1 MAEAKPN
8 AKPRRVIFDTDP
20 GVDDAM
26 ALFFLLRSP
35 ELTLDAV
42 TTVYGNVD
50 VEQTTRNALILLDV
64 AGRPDIPVAAGVGS
78 PLMRPRHLSGAAVHG
93 DNGLGGA
100 ELPSPSRG
108 AVPQRAAELIVER
121 VMAAPGEITIIAVG
135 PLTNIALATCLEPR
149 IVQNVHE
156 LIIMGGAVTVPG
168 NVTPLAEANIHNDA
182 ESAAIVFGAGYKM
195 ALVGLDVTLHAL
207 ITPAQVD
214 TLRDRGGRMGQFT
227 HAISSHYAQHY
238 IRRSGLPGFPMHDS
252 AAILYAI
259 DPRYFT
265 TERWY
270 LEVETHSPRAYGM
283 VMADRRGRW
292 GEAPNADIPITI
304 DNDRFLDLYMERLTT
319 GV

>member
-1 MAEAKPN
+1 MAE

-26 ALFFLLRSP
+26 ALFLLLRSP

-42 TTVYGNVD
+42 TSIYGNVD

-78 PLMRPRHLSGAAVHG
+78 PLMRPPRLSGVVVHG

-100 ELPSPSRG
+100 ELPAPSRG
-108 AVPQRAAELIVER
+108 VVSQRAAELIVER
-121 VMAAPGEITIIAVG
+121 VMASPGEITIIAVG
-135 PLTNIALATCLEPR
+135 PLTNIALATCLEPK

-168 NVTPLAEANIHNDA
+168 NVTPLAEANFHNDA
-182 ESAAIVFGAGYKM
+182 ESAAIVFSAGYRM
-195 ALVGLDVTLHAL
+195 ALIGLDVTLKAL
-207 ITPAQVD
+207 ITPAQIE
-214 TLRDRGGRMGQFT
+214 TLRERGGPMGEFT
-227 HAISSHYAQHY
+227 HAISSHYGQHY
-238 IRRSGLPGFPMHDS
+238 IRRTGLPGFPMHDS

-259 DPRYFT
+259 DPGYFT
-265 TERWY
+265 VENWY

-292 GEAPNADIPITI
+292 GQPPNTAVCVDI
-304 DNDRFLDLYMERLTT
+304 DHDSFLEMYMARLTT
-319 GV
+319 GA